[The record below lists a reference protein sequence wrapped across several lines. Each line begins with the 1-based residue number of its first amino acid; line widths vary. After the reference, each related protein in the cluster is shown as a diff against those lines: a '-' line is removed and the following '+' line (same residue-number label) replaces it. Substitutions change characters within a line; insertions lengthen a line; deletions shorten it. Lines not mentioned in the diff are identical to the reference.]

1 MCNSPKV
8 SGRGFHLSAPF
19 LCLRVKS
26 TASISTGEPPTPSDM
41 SKVLREDLS
50 DFQIREKSF
59 AFANSIQ
66 LGARVSGPMKQRLAR
81 LSMAQGVSESQL
93 IRFLIM
99 RGLAE
104 YDIDALKAL

>member
-1 MCNSPKV
+1 
-8 SGRGFHLSAPF
+8 
-19 LCLRVKS
+19 
-26 TASISTGEPPTPSDM
+26 M

-59 AFANSIQ
+59 SFPNSIQ
-66 LGARVSGPMKQRLAR
+66 LGTRVTKPMKQRLAK
-81 LSMAQGVSESQL
+81 LSMAQGVSEAQL